1 MLTVVFFPKV
11 EFVSVK
17 GIQDKKNKIDTA
29 YIMSEG
35 SDKSFCFIL

>member
-17 GIQDKKNKIDTA
+17 GIQDNKKKKKNRHGL
-29 YIMSEG
+29 YNV
-35 SDKSFCFIL
+35 